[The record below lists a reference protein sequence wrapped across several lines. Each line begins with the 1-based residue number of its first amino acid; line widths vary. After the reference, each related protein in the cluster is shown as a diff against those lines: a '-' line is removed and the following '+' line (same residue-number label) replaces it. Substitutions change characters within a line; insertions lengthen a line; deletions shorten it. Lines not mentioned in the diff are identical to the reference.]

1 MGFLLQYQ
9 RPVAP
14 HQGCLA
20 VPEAVEAVAVEGQAA
35 RIVSAARPAWELEA
49 VAEER
54 RQVIVP
60 RNATCAFALVAFA
73 EASSVALRA
82 SASDLP

>member
-9 RPVAP
+9 RPAAQ
-14 HQGCLA
+14 HQGYLE
-20 VPEAVEAVAVEGQAA
+20 VPGAVEAVAVEGQGAQ
-35 RIVSAARPAWELEA
+35 IVSAARPAWEVEA

-54 RQVIVP
+54 RRVIVL
-60 RNATCAFALVAFA
+60 RNATCAVALVAFA
-73 EASSVALRA
+73 EASSVALGA

>member
-1 MGFLLQYQ
+1 MAQ
-9 RPVAP
+9 
-14 HQGCLA
+14 HQGCLE

-35 RIVSAARPAWELEA
+35 RIVSAARPAWEVEA

-54 RQVIVP
+54 RRVIVLQ
-60 RNATCAFALVAFA
+60 NATCAVALVAFA
-73 EASSVALRA
+73 EASSVALGA